1 MADGTVIADWLTR
14 QAQTVSAPEPYLL
27 PSGTYFG
34 PLTPMYSET
43 YRARPVSASDL
54 WPGRQIEVV
63 EGNCRVKSA
72 FTGARRVVNSQPMN
86 VDLGIWSKLTKV
98 VVGLVVLAVL
108 LLIGMCY
115 LPLIQQNERMRTQIL
130 KLDDQLSRRRRN
142 PSQLQSQIDALRNDP
157 KTIERL
163 TREKLGYAR
172 PDETVV
178 LFTNNPA
185 R

>member
-1 MADGTVIADWLTR
+1 
-14 QAQTVSAPEPYLL
+14 
-27 PSGTYFG
+27 
-34 PLTPMYSET
+34 
-43 YRARPVSASDL
+43 
-54 WPGRQIEVV
+54 
-63 EGNCRVKSA
+63 
-72 FTGARRVVNSQPMN
+72 MN

-115 LPLIQQNERMRTQIL
+115 LPLIHQNERMRREIL
-130 KLDDQLSRRRRN
+130 RLDA
-142 PSQLQSQIDALRNDP
+142 QLQKEEEKSRQLKTEIEALRNDP

-163 TREKLGYAR
+163 MREKLGYAR

-178 LFTNNPA
+178 RFEPAATNTPV